1 MTRHCTSKSDRN
13 SVPSKTN
20 QKNHFLFLSIKVLFH
35 KVFNG
40 PQPEDLPVLFF
51 ETKKLRMFA
60 KTLVYIEIVNIVLVL
75 LL

>member
-1 MTRHCTSKSDRN
+1 M
-13 SVPSKTN
+13 
-20 QKNHFLFLSIKVLFH
+20 FH

-75 LL
+75 LLEFLLAKLYCNILTI

>member
-1 MTRHCTSKSDRN
+1 M
-13 SVPSKTN
+13 
-20 QKNHFLFLSIKVLFH
+20 FH
-35 KVFNG
+35 KVFNR
-40 PQPEDLPVLFF
+40 PQREDLPVLFF